1 MRLGLFQLSTHLII
15 SFFLFFCFLIKY
27 LKSFLVFNLF
37 KALDPKVEDKREK
50 PEKNLF
56 SRVYTSMT
64 KKYVAQSRVTEVHA
78 HEEQKKDDRFSRV
91 YNLATKINKFTKE

>member
-1 MRLGLFQLSTHLII
+1 M
-15 SFFLFFCFLIKY
+15 
-27 LKSFLVFNLF
+27 
-37 KALDPKVEDKREK
+37 EDKREK
-50 PEKNLF
+50 SEKNLF

-91 YNLATKINKFTKE
+91 YNLATKINKFSKE

>member
-1 MRLGLFQLSTHLII
+1 M
-15 SFFLFFCFLIKY
+15 
-27 LKSFLVFNLF
+27 
-37 KALDPKVEDKREK
+37 EDKREK

-78 HEEQKKDDRFSRV
+78 HEEQKQDDHFSRV
-91 YNLATKINKFTKE
+91 YNLSDKDKYIYKRIKK